1 MSIWLSQGFNAVSLG
16 SILLLIA
23 IGLTFSF
30 GLMNVIN
37 MAHGELIM
45 VGAYVAYVCQ
55 RQMDTLLGSS
65 GSTSICSYRCRLR
78 SWSPRPWVRCWSAC

>member
-1 MSIWLSQGFNAVSLG
+1 MAIWVSQGFNALSLG

-45 VGAYVAYVCQ
+45 VGAYVAYVVQ
-55 RQMDTLLGSS
+55 RQFESMMGSRFAPVPS
-65 GSTSICSYRCRLR
+65 FAGNTCRPAPRHR
-78 SWSPRPWVRCWSAC
+78 SWAA